1 MSVLEGYIIFAF
13 STAIAACYLWFWP
26 AIQFLIS
33 EGIDNS
39 FTKRPWLSVAVYIL
53 MTSIIAPVLVFPLLS
68 NKHGEA
74 FDRGLR
80 RAMQEKD

>member
-1 MSVLEGYIIFAF
+1 MSILEGYTIFAF
-13 STAIAACYLWFWP
+13 STALAACYLWFWP

-39 FTKRPWLSVAVYIL
+39 FTKRPWLSVVVYVL
-53 MTSIIAPVLVFPLLS
+53 MTAVIAPVIVLPLLS
-68 NKHGEA
+68 TQYGEA

>member
-1 MSVLEGYIIFAF
+1 MSILEGYLIFAF
-13 STAIAACYLWFWP
+13 STALTACYLWFWP

-39 FTKRPWLSVAVYIL
+39 FTKRPWLSVIIYVI
-53 MTSIIAPVLVFPLLS
+53 MTAIIAPVVVLPIISTEYGKVF
-68 NKHGEA
+68 E
-74 FDRGLR
+74 RGLR